1 MTIIPNNKGTIE
13 QTNKTD
19 SEIETGSKALL
30 LVENLKTYF
39 YTEEGIV
46 KAVDGVSFNIYE
58 DEILG
63 LVGETGCGK
72 SVTALSIVRLVRS
85 PGIILEG
92 NILFNGTNLLE
103 LSEEDMRGIRGN
115 DITMIFQDPLN
126 SLNPVISVGKQL
138 AEVFIL
144 HQMEDLKQI
153 IDERRL
159 NRKKNLE
166 RKKEL
171 KIKLKEDDQLT
182 KEDREHL
189 KNEIIELK
197 TKTKHIPILKD
208 VIKEKSIQIIKEV
221 YAFQ

>member
-72 SVTALSIVRLVRS
+72 TVTALSILRLVRS

-92 NILFNGTNLLE
+92 SILFNGSNLLE

-115 DITMIFQDPLN
+115 HITMIFQDPFN

-153 IDERRL
+153 
-159 NRKKNLE
+159 
-166 RKKEL
+166 
-171 KIKLKEDDQLT
+171 
-182 KEDREHL
+182 
-189 KNEIIELK
+189 
-197 TKTKHIPILKD
+197 
-208 VIKEKSIQIIKEV
+208 
-221 YAFQ
+221 